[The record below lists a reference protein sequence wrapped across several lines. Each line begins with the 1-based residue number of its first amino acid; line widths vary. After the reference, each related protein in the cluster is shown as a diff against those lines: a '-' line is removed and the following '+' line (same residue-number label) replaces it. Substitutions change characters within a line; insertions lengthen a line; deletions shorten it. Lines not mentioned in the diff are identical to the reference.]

1 LNVIQGQHHCIPRY
15 LTNFSTT
22 YPVTLKNNH
31 TMTEREYELFK
42 KESQYI
48 FDEHEMDITGIT
60 NGIEALQ
67 KQEAIGFAMWVHFN
81 WQHLGDKFFL
91 QKDGLALYTIEEI
104 EKTAITREEMYELYL
119 QLKQQTP

>member
-1 LNVIQGQHHCIPRY
+1 
-15 LTNFSTT
+15 
-22 YPVTLKNNH
+22 
-31 TMTEREYELFK
+31 MTEQEYELFK

-48 FDEHEMDITGIT
+48 FDEHEMDITGIS

-81 WQHLGDKFFL
+81 WQNFGDKFFL
-91 QKDGLALYTIEEI
+91 QKEGRNLETIEEI
-104 EKTAITREEMYELYL
+104 EKIAITREEMYELYL